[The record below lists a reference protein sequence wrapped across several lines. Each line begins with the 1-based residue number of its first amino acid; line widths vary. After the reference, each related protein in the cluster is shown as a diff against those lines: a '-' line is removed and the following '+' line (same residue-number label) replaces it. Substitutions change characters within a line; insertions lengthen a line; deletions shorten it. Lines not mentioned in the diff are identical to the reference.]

1 LKVTLLEP
9 IHDAINA
16 YFKQYIDDKYRLD
29 KLTKEEWELL
39 GYIQEFLELITQT
52 TKALKSNSSILDI
65 VLPVI
70 DFILGKFEEGKAKFK
85 DHPLL
90 SKMFNSGWSK
100 LDKYYQL
107 TKETP
112 VYITALVLNPQ
123 FK

>member
-9 IHDAINA
+9 IHDTINA
-16 YFKQYIDDKYRLD
+16 YFKQYINDKCRLD

-85 DHPLL
+85 DHLSL

-112 VYITALVLNPQ
+112 VYITTLVLNPR